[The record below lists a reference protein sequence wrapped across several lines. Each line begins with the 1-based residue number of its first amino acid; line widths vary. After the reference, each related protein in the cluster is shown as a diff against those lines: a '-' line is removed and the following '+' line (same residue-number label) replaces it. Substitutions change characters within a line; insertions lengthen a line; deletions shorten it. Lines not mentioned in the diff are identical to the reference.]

1 MDYHDLQRRLFELD
15 PSDPREDLAKLQQAA
30 QGAGSDAVPPTQDY
44 LNESADVTEG
54 SLPLGIDSIADFAAL
69 AGVRLDEK
77 QKHGDYARGKD
88 KMPKA
93 KAGRTEHPLKD
104 KLVGE
109 DDGPN
114 AFQRG
119 VQSAQSGAFAPDSAE
134 KAIKGAFTGDK
145 SSGGGSK
152 KSSAPAKD
160 TEKAKSTSPKAGPVD
175 YKRFLAD
182 YDDTLR
188 TIAADPQKI
197 KKFVDFVKREI
208 ATESVAI
215 EKESIKERLLRE
227 LRSKGL

>member
-160 TEKAKSTSPKAGPVD
+160 TEKGKSTDPTANHLTFK
-175 YKRFLAD
+175 KFLTT
-182 YDDTLR
+182 YDQQLKV
-188 TIAADPQKI
+188 IAADPKKQKLFTDWYN
-197 KKFVDFVKREI
+197 KEI
-208 ATESVAI
+208 ATESVSND
-215 EKESIKERLLRE
+215 KESIKERLLRE

>member
-1 MDYHDLQRRLFELD
+1 MDYHDLQKRLFELD
-15 PSDPREDLAKLQQAA
+15 PTDPREDLAKLQQAA
-30 QGAGSDAVPPTQDY
+30 QGGGQDVPPAKDY
-44 LNESADVTEG
+44 VNESAQITEG

-109 DDGPN
+109 DDAPN

-119 VQSAQSGAFAPDSAE
+119 VQSAQSGGWAPDSAE
-134 KAIKGAFTGDK
+134 KAIKGAFTGK
-145 SSGGGSK
+145 SSGGGSGG
-152 KSSAPAKD
+152 KSSTASAKD
-160 TEKAKSTSPKAGPVD
+160 TEKEKSTSPKAGPVD
-175 YKRFLAD
+175 YKRFLEQ

-197 KKFVDFVKREI
+197 KKFIDFVKREI
-208 ATESVAI
+208 ATESVSVN
-215 EKESIKERLLRE
+215 KESIKERLMRE
-227 LRSKGL
+227 LKNKGL